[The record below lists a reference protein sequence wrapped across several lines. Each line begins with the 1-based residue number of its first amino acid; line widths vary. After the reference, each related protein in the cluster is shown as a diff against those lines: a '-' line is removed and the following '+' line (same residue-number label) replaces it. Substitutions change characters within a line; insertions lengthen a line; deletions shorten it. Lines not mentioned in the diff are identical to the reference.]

1 MTSDFEKKLLAGAA
15 YRIFFE
21 ETHKHMADV
30 GPFFVSSSW
39 SADQLQVAAGRFHT
53 IKGGAGFF
61 QLKGVAAAAGELE
74 GSLKKLS
81 PVEVAVQFDS
91 LRCLYDT
98 LCRAVADM
106 PAPSQG

>member
-21 ETHKHMADV
+21 ETSKHV
-30 GPFFVSSSW
+30 SEVRPFFASSSW
-39 SADQLQVAAGRFHT
+39 SADQIQVATGRFHT

-61 QLKGVAAAAGELE
+61 QLKAVAAAAGELE

-81 PVEVAVQFDS
+81 PDGVPDHFES
-91 LRCLYDT
+91 LRALYDT